1 MHPLHLLEFLE
12 EDAAGNG
19 AEDDEGGL
27 HQWDDEEG
35 VVEGQALRE
44 ASKPV
49 HAKDAREHELH
60 VKEPI
65 DEAVVRVEGPHEGE
79 LEELREELGV
89 HDHLAASEEG
99 RRERERHRLDYTLVW
114 QWPIL
119 GASGGVAPPDHV
131 AHRGDREGDD
141 QVGPPCAVRPEAAQR
156 WLGEA
161 LALVGPEAHE
171 EGDARDD
178 EDDP

>member
-49 HAKDAREHELH
+49 HAKDAREHDTEIRTT
-60 VKEPI
+60 VTM
-65 DEAVVRVEGPHEGE
+65 
-79 LEELREELGV
+79 
-89 HDHLAASEEG
+89 S
-99 RRERERHRLDYTLVW
+99 
-114 QWPIL
+114 
-119 GASGGVAPPDHV
+119 
-131 AHRGDREGDD
+131 
-141 QVGPPCAVRPEAAQR
+141 
-156 WLGEA
+156 
-161 LALVGPEAHE
+161 
-171 EGDARDD
+171 
-178 EDDP
+178 